1 MRLMRLFVVLD
12 GRGCRSRDGSTPALV
27 DRAALERG
35 VTPVL
40 EKIGFRK
47 DHTTTD
53 DHGDVVYLV
62 RDL

>member
-35 VTPVL
+35 VTPGPREDRVP
-40 EKIGFRK
+40 KGP
-47 DHTTTD
+47 H
-53 DHGDVVYLV
+53 HYG
-62 RDL
+62 